1 MQKKFWI
8 SLALLLVIPGLL
20 FTVSCAKKTI
30 KSEASMSEMPK
41 TEMAPEAAK
50 EDTSAADK
58 ARADA
63 EALEKQRMEEERLR
77 KLEEERLKAQ
87 QLREAQLEEE
97 RRQAEV
103 DKKLEEAKKKVFLT
117 ELVLF
122 DFDSS
127 VLTPTAQDRL
137 RRKAEWLEENAKASV
152 IIEGHC
158 DERGSNEYN
167 LALGW
172 RRAEAAKAFLVDLGV
187 SATRMSTISYGEER
201 PFALGHYEGAWS
213 QNRRAHFVLE

>member
-1 MQKKFWI
+1 MRKKFWI

-20 FTVSCAKKTI
+20 FTASCAKKTV
-30 KSEASMSEMPK
+30 KSEASVSEMPK
-41 TEMAPEAAK
+41 SEMAK
-50 EDTSAADK
+50 ETVKADTSAADK
-58 ARADA
+58 ARA
-63 EALEKQRMEEERLR
+63 EALEKQQELERQR

-97 RRQAEV
+97 RRRAEIAKELADA
-103 DKKLEEAKKKVFLT
+103 DKKMFLT
-117 ELVLF
+117 ELVQF

-127 VLTPTAQDRL
+127 VLTPTAQIRL
-137 RRKAEWLEENAKASV
+137 KRKAEWLKENGKASV

-187 SATRMSTISYGEER
+187 SATRMSTVSYGEER
-201 PFALGHYEGAWS
+201 PFDQGKDEGAWS